1 MNTLYHLIRLKYA
14 YLCNPDP
21 QIAQTIE
28 SVLGDAKTILNVG
41 PGAGSYEPA
50 NRQITSMGPSTKM
63 IQQRP
68 ASNAIVVQDRAE
80 NIPYGEDAFD
90 ASMAI
95 LTIHH

>member
-50 NRQITSMGPSTKM
+50 NRQIT
-63 IQQRP
+63 
-68 ASNAIVVQDRAE
+68 
-80 NIPYGEDAFD
+80 
-90 ASMAI
+90 
-95 LTIHH
+95 

>member
-1 MNTLYHLIRLKYA
+1 
-14 YLCNPDP
+14 
-21 QIAQTIE
+21 
-28 SVLGDAKTILNVG
+28 
-41 PGAGSYEPA
+41 
-50 NRQITSMGPSTKM
+50 MGPSTKM